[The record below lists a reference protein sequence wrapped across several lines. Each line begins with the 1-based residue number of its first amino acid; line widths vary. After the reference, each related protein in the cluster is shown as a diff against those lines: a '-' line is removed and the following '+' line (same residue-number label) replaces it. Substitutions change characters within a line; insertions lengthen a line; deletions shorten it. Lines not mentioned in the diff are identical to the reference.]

1 MAYRLLHEMAQA
13 NSRNVFVGSA
23 LCGVLFHLSIQ
34 TVEFEKFMFHFLAAL
49 PVMAVVMSTLF
60 SAFGD
65 LTWVQAFVKSVII
78 ETVFNLSCLLSIGI
92 YRLLFHRCGRFPG
105 PLGAKLSHFWSSYTS
120 SKNFQYHKELDQMHA
135 KYGDFVRTGMTTG
148 LPPPGRCIEMLY
160 TCELTS
166 RLQGHAKSQSIALP
180 PSMQYTARHRSC

>member
-13 NSRNVFVGSA
+13 NSYDVFVGSA

-49 PVMAVVMSTLF
+49 PVMAVIMSTLF
-60 SAFGD
+60 SAFGN

-78 ETVFNLSCLLSIGI
+78 ETIFNLSCLLSIGI

-105 PLGAKLSHFWSSYTS
+105 PLGAKLSRFWTSYTS
-120 SKNFQYHKELDQMHA
+120 SKNFQYHKELDKMHA
-135 KYGDFVRTGMTTG
+135 KYGDFVRTGMTTE
-148 LPPPGRCIEMLY
+148 LPPGRCIEMLY

-166 RLQGHAKSQSIALP
+166 RLQDHAKSQSFARQL
-180 PSMQYTARHRSC
+180 SLQYTVRHQSC